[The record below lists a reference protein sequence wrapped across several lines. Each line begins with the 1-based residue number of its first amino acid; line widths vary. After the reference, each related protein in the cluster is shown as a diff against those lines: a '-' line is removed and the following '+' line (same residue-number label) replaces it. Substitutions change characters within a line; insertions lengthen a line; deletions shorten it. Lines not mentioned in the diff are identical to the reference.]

1 MFFPIAA
8 DEWSKAL
15 GQIRR
20 LRHSGSLKRIGSS
33 DLYWSTTFLAALVD
47 CVDSFLLE
55 KPKVAFEL
63 STEGILVAERIRA
76 ESCPGGNA
84 MGKRSLQAWAHAVH
98 GSSCRALGR
107 FREAESEFMTALQLV
122 KLRVQRWA
130 AAEAWRRYAALLL
143 ERDSLA
149 GIDFVDKAYDAYT
162 GFPGAQADALVLRGL
177 FSQYLEHQIGA
188 AATYTGAA
196 IELLETRRSEREA
209 RTWGIAIHNLMVI
222 YSRKPS
228 DLPAL
233 QITLQR
239 VKAAQ
244 ARLSRHEPRRRM
256 LCLWVQALLLA
267 PLGSTRQAERLL
279 VKAAGW
285 FLRNRFL
292 QQGLPCLTDL
302 AMLHFRCGEQAAAL
316 ATLAEIAAVAADS
329 APGQRNYVDK
339 HLAEF
344 SQKGLNEESFA
355 TLRDAL
361 LAINQVDPDADQ
373 PLGMIDSAISGSAA
387 GTDGAPES
395 PPGVGST
402 GAKEEP
408 LGTIDGPYSGS
419 AAGAAGTTDPPSG
432 V

>member
-84 MGKRSLQAWAHAVH
+84 VGKRSLQAWAHAVH
-98 GSSCRALGR
+98 GSSCKALQL
-107 FREAESEFMTALQLV
+107 FREAEAEFMKALQLV
-122 KLRVQRWA
+122 KLRVQPWA
-130 AAEAWRRYAALLL
+130 AAEVWRRYAALLL
-143 ERDSLA
+143 ERGSLA
-149 GIDFVDKAYDAYT
+149 GIAFVDKAYDAYT

-177 FSQYLEHQIGA
+177 FAQYLEHQNGA
-188 AATYTGAA
+188 AATHIGAA
-196 IELLETRRSEREA
+196 IDLLETRRSERQA
-209 RTWGIAIHNLMVI
+209 RTWWIAINNLSVI
-222 YSRKPS
+222 YSRNPS
-228 DLPAL
+228 DLQAL

-239 VKAAQ
+239 IKAAH

-256 LCLWVQALLLA
+256 QCLWMEALLLA

-279 VKAAGW
+279 IRAYHW
-285 FLRNRFL
+285 FRQNRHPHQAL
-292 QQGLPCLTDL
+292 VCLTDL
-302 AMLHFRCGEQAAAL
+302 AILHFRYGELTIAL
-316 ATLAEIAAVAADS
+316 ATLAELPAVAADTP
-329 APGQRNYVDK
+329 AYQRRYVDK

-344 SQKGLNEESFA
+344 SQKGLTEESFA
-355 TLRDAL
+355 NLRDAL
-361 LAINQVDPDADQ
+361 LVISQVEPDADQ
-373 PLGMIDSAISGSAA
+373 PLGTIDATSSGSAAGADVASDVGSSDAKEEPLGMIDGTISGSAA
-387 GTDGAPES
+387 GAG
-395 PPGVGST
+395 
-402 GAKEEP
+402 
-408 LGTIDGPYSGS
+408 
-419 AAGAAGTTDPPSG
+419 GAAEPPSG